1 MPCQLFE
8 KFSSVYFFMISSKG
22 NEYYQVTS
30 NTYLVHLTKTVVDQ
44 TLGVDWNLDVNM
56 FLFINISLISVHSLG
71 EHFQ

>member
-1 MPCQLFE
+1 M
-8 KFSSVYFFMISSKG
+8 
-22 NEYYQVTS
+22 TS